1 MFCVRWK
8 QECARS
14 AHEKKATRHRM
25 KFHSCFENF
34 RYQNLISCF
43 DLQIYNNCG
52 FAFIRILNV
61 RDERIWCIPRLHY
74 IFCVKWRWW
83 LSSQQ
88 QNDRRRRCRCRFFS
102 FVLVFFFFFSRSSSC
117 VYQNVSMDGP
127 SVHRR
132 SVKSCAHHSPHHYW
146 FSAKRADISSGRV
159 AAFTAQ
165 PNNMLHE
172 IFCIHAWIK
181 LIIGGAM

>member
-1 MFCVRWK
+1 MNLSILCFMFCVRWK

-83 LSSQQ
+83 SSSQQ
-88 QNDRRRRCRCRFFS
+88 QNDRRRRCRSRFFS
-102 FVLVFFFFFSRSSSC
+102 FVLVFLFLFFSFIIMRLSKRFH
-117 VYQNVSMDGP
+117 GW
-127 SVHRR
+127 
-132 SVKSCAHHSPHHYW
+132 A
-146 FSAKRADISSGRV
+146 FGASAVG
-159 AAFTAQ
+159 
-165 PNNMLHE
+165 E
-172 IFCIHAWIK
+172 IVRTPLSTSLLVLSEA
-181 LIIGGAM
+181 G